1 MRGKGIF
8 VFNDSNEGAINRS
21 EVGIVMGFVGILGDE
36 VCQQEDKKSIF
47 QDFNLDVC
55 ISRMNSLSKGY
66 DLQEL
71 LTNMPQKPE
80 TIRYRRQITKDMQS
94 KEVRGAF
101 ARYAKRMER
110 AIKQEKQSKYN
121 HHLPQQ
127 QKWHVDALCTYAD
140 AVEELFGALSGCT
153 ELSEE
158 LLSLVKYLDEYISSE
173 EYGNWRLILKEVCEK
188 LNNRSVV
195 FSLQK
200 NKVVLEEQ
208 GEYEEFGK
216 RMLRAFS
223 VKEEA
228 ENRFTKNDT
237 DTLSLLERILAE
249 RIMKQSDLT
258 KPMQRLMEV
267 SIDEP
272 LLQLVTDVQYYLGF
286 YKFADELKERGYVFS
301 LPTEGKHM
309 SIRAGYDVAMAAKG
323 EREVISNDFSMS
335 GEERFFVIT
344 GANGGGKTTYARMIG
359 QILYFFRMGFLV
371 PCEQAEI
378 PYFTDVLSHFSNE
391 ETEASGRGKLVEE
404 LVRLQPMMKEH
415 NENCFVILNELFT
428 TAATLDAGIM
438 GKKVLSHFM
447 QMNCRGIYVTHIQS
461 LAEERD
467 GVVSMVAELEED
479 HHTRS
484 FKIVRKPA
492 QEGEYEDSLITK
504 YHMTYEQM
512 KEVMGHGDSLF
523 SGK

>member
-1 MRGKGIF
+1 M
-8 VFNDSNEGAINRS
+8 
-21 EVGIVMGFVGILGDE
+21 
-36 VCQQEDKKSIF
+36 DK
-47 QDFNLDVC
+47 
-55 ISRMNSLSKGY
+55 
-66 DLQEL
+66 
-71 LTNMPQKPE
+71 
-80 TIRYRRQITKDMQS
+80 
-94 KEVRGAF
+94 A
-101 ARYAKRMER
+101 
-110 AIKQEKQSKYN
+110 
-121 HHLPQQ
+121 
-127 QKWHVDALCTYAD
+127 
-140 AVEELFGALSGCT
+140 
-153 ELSEE
+153 
-158 LLSLVKYLDEYISSE
+158 
-173 EYGNWRLILKEVCEK
+173 
-188 LNNRSVV
+188 
-195 FSLQK
+195 
-200 NKVVLEEQ
+200 
-208 GEYEEFGK
+208 
-216 RMLRAFS
+216 
-223 VKEEA
+223 
-228 ENRFTKNDT
+228 
-237 DTLSLLERILAE
+237 
-249 RIMKQSDLT
+249 
-258 KPMQRLMEV
+258 
-267 SIDEP
+267 

-286 YKFADELKERGYVFS
+286 YKFVDELEEQGYVFS
-301 LPTEGKHM
+301 LPVEGTQM

-323 EREVISNDFSMS
+323 EREVVSNDFSMS

-344 GANGGGKTTYARMIG
+344 GANGGGKTTYARMVG

-378 PYFTDVLSHFSNE
+378 PCFTDVLSHFSNE

-404 LVRLQPMMKEH
+404 LVRLQPMMKEQ

-447 QMNCRGIYVTHIQS
+447 QMDCRGIYVTHIQS

-512 KEVMGHGDSLF
+512 KEVMGNGDSLF

>member
-1 MRGKGIF
+1 
-8 VFNDSNEGAINRS
+8 
-21 EVGIVMGFVGILGDE
+21 MGFAGILGDE
-36 VCQQEDKKSIF
+36 VCQREDKNSIF

-80 TIRYRRQITKDMQS
+80 TIRYRRQITKDMRS
-94 KEVRGAF
+94 EEVRGAF
-101 ARYAKRMER
+101 AHYVKRMER
-110 AIKQEKQSKYN
+110 AVKQEKQSKYN

-127 QKWHVDALCTYAD
+127 QKWHADALDTYAE
-140 AVEELFGALSGCT
+140 AVEELLDALRGCPQ
-153 ELSEE
+153 LSEE
-158 LLSLVKYLDEYISSE
+158 MFCFVKYLEEYTASQ
-173 EYGNWRLILKEVCEK
+173 EYGNWRLILKEVRQK
-188 LNNRSVV
+188 INDRMVV

-208 GEYEEFGK
+208 GEYEQFGK

-223 VKEEA
+223 VKEKA
-228 ENRFTKNDT
+228 DDRNAKKDT
-237 DTLSLLERILAE
+237 DMLSLIERTLAE
-249 RIMKQSDLT
+249 RIMKQSDLA

-267 SIDEP
+267 SMDET

-301 LPTEGKHM
+301 LPVEGAHM

-323 EREVISNDFSMS
+323 EREVIRNDFSMS

-378 PYFTDVLSHFSNE
+378 PCFTDVLSHFSNE

-447 QMNCRGIYVTHIQS
+447 QMDCR
-461 LAEERD
+461 A
-467 GVVSMVAELEED
+467 SM
-479 HHTRS
+479 
-484 FKIVRKPA
+484 
-492 QEGEYEDSLITK
+492 
-504 YHMTYEQM
+504 
-512 KEVMGHGDSLF
+512 
-523 SGK
+523 

>member
-1 MRGKGIF
+1 
-8 VFNDSNEGAINRS
+8 
-21 EVGIVMGFVGILGDE
+21 MGFVGILGDE
-36 VCQQEDKKSIF
+36 VCQREDKKSIF

-66 DLQEL
+66 DLWEL

-80 TIRYRRQITKDMQS
+80 TIRYRRQITKDMSS

-110 AIKQEKQSKYN
+110 AVKQEKQSKYSN
-121 HHLPQQ
+121 HLPQQ
-127 QKWHVDALCTYAD
+127 QKWHADALDTYAE
-140 AVEELFGALSGCT
+140 AVEELLAAMRGCPD
-153 ELSEE
+153 LSEE
-158 LLSLVKYLDEYISSE
+158 MLCFVKYLE
-173 EYGNWRLILKEVCEK
+173 EYTASQEYGDWRLILKEVREK
-188 LNNRSVV
+188 LNNQMVV

-200 NKVVLEEQ
+200 NKLVLEEQ

-223 VKEEA
+223 VQEKA
-228 ENRFTKNDT
+228 DDKNTKKDT
-237 DTLSLLERILAE
+237 DTLSLMERTLAE
-249 RIMKQSDLT
+249 RIMKRSDLT

-267 SIDEP
+267 AMDET

-286 YKFADELKERGYVFS
+286 YKFVDELKERGYVFS
-301 LPTEGKHM
+301 LPTEGANM

-378 PYFTDVLSHFSNE
+378 PYFTDVLSHFFNE

-404 LVRLQPMMKEH
+404 LVRLQPMMKEQ

-512 KEVMGHGDSLF
+512 KEVMGHGDSLL